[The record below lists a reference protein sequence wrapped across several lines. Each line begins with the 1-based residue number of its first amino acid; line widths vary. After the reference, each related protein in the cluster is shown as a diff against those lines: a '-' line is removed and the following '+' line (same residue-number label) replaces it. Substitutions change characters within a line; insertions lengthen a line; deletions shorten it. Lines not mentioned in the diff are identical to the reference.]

1 MIDVLKKINFLLTKR
16 QRKGLVLLSFLLFF
30 GMILEVFGLGILVP
44 ALNVIIDPQALDT
57 NSLISNIKDF
67 FPQLSDNDFAFN
79 FLIFIV
85 LVYFVKSLFFS
96 FFGIQAKQI
105 SYKLYCLYN

>member
-1 MIDVLKKINFLLTKR
+1 MDKLPD
-16 QRKGLVLLSFLLFF
+16 LVKVRENESIYLDDDDSVRRRPAGVFFLSFLLFF

-79 FLIFIV
+79 FLIFSV
-85 LVYFVKSLFFS
+85 
-96 FFGIQAKQI
+96 
-105 SYKLYCLYN
+105 